1 MDIKNFKKQPY
12 KKNKS
17 FSEIN
22 KIKDTSIEKN
32 VVVSNKKV
40 VSDEFIS
47 KNKQGSFYKKLLGAI
62 IKKGKKNL
70 AKKALNNSLYL
81 ASKLY
86 KISSY
91 RIISKILGKIKCYA
105 EIRKVT
111 KRKMTTLIPFP
122 ISKSRQKFLKVK
134 WFLHGAKENKNKI
147 SFSHKLVKEF
157 EKNFEKPKYIKS
169 QRTIMNS
176 LLIKNIS
183 NAHFRWVSR

>member
-1 MDIKNFKKQPY
+1 MINKELILQKNIVPVNKSGNLY
-12 KKNKS
+12 KK
-17 FSEIN
+17 I
-22 KIKDTSIEKN
+22 
-32 VVVSNKKV
+32 
-40 VSDEFIS
+40 
-47 KNKQGSFYKKLLGAI
+47 LGAI

-70 AKKALNNSLYL
+70 AKKALNNSLYI

-134 WFLHGAKENKNKI
+134 WFLHGTKENKSRI
-147 SFSHKLVKEF
+147 SFSHKLLKEF

-169 QRTIMNS
+169 QRTVMNS